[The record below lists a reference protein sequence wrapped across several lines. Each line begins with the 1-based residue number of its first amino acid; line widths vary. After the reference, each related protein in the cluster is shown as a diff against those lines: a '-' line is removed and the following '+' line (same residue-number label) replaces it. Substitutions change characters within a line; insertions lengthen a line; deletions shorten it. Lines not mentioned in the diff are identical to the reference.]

1 MKYFRIISTI
11 FFCLMVFISSSSFMI
26 GLHFCSGNIQDMA
39 FLIKAQSCSNENMV
53 PPCHRQESKPCCED
67 ETIVHEGQG
76 FKASIHKII
85 IAPALVFDIDQVALL
100 ISEIIPSAPLSHV
113 RYYHYDP
120 PLRSTDLTETF
131 QVFLI

>member
-11 FFCLMVFISSSSFMI
+11 VFCLMVFISSSSFII

-39 FLIKAQSCSNENMV
+39 FLNNAQSCINENIV

-100 ISEIIPSAPLSHV
+100 ISEIIPSAPLSRV

-120 PLRSTDLTETF
+120 PLRSSDLTVAL